1 MKNCNRWEEGGE
13 QQDSTYE
20 RVDRIA
26 SGQDSE
32 EGIEAKKVKREE
44 NKKAEG
50 GYKGFCSVL
59 FQNKCFP
66 VAVGSFHLCAKILNT
81 WL

>member
-26 SGQDSE
+26 SGQNSE

-50 GYKGFCSVL
+50 RYKRFVVFSGRRWKVSLVR
-59 FQNKCFP
+59 
-66 VAVGSFHLCAKILNT
+66 
-81 WL
+81 